1 MQCPYCGSSESFVS
15 ETRDSTDLNTIRR
28 RRTCINCTKRFTTY
42 ERVESVHLTVLKK
55 SGRRDQF
62 SREKL
67 KVGILKSCEK
77 TTVSLDQI
85 EKIVT
90 EIERDLRSGDS
101 VEITSLKVGEL
112 VAEKL
117 KSIDKVAYI
126 RFASVFRHFVDLE
139 DFEREV
145 KQLTNPEN
153 LVLAKS
159 IRDSL

>member
-67 KVGILKSCEK
+67 KAASAMEVSGAMIDLILHRDKWTNE
-77 TTVSLDQI
+77 VSYKECHLFD
-85 EKIVT
+85 
-90 EIERDLRSGDS
+90 
-101 VEITSLKVGEL
+101 
-112 VAEKL
+112 
-117 KSIDKVAYI
+117 
-126 RFASVFRHFVDLE
+126 
-139 DFEREV
+139 
-145 KQLTNPEN
+145 
-153 LVLAKS
+153 
-159 IRDSL
+159 